1 MGNATHLTL
10 GWGISQARD
19 TAGYNI
25 RRLRDDSTGKR
36 YRCNGG
42 GYDMTGTVFA
52 DWLCDAYQDRLRAIA
67 DQAHMTYGAEPVDD
81 GPLPRTVNDNGLYGM
96 YAYVDGS
103 VRVDGACGM
112 SSVVRIAE
120 AAGLSVQRVYGRTG
134 GGEVAIVVT
143 EA

>member
-19 TAGYNI
+19 TEGYNI

-36 YRCNGG
+36 YRCMGG

-52 DWLCDAYQDRLRAIA
+52 DWLCDVHQDALVALARSVVANV
-67 DQAHMTYGAEPVDD
+67 QAGIDRQEYK
-81 GPLPRTVNDNGLYGM
+81 GLYGM
-96 YAYVDGS
+96 TSDNPVTR

-112 SSVVRIAE
+112 ESVVRIAE
-120 AAGLSVQRVYGRTG
+120 AAGLTVQRVYGRTG
-134 GGEVAIVVT
+134 GEAVAIVVT
-143 EA
+143 EP

>member
-1 MGNATHLTL
+1 MGTQTHLTL
-10 GWGISQARD
+10 SWGISKGRD

-52 DWLCDAYQDRLRAIA
+52 DWLCDVHQGALVTLARSVVADVKAGIDR
-67 DQAHMTYGAEPVDD
+67 QEYK
-81 GPLPRTVNDNGLYGM
+81 GLYGM
-96 YAYVDGS
+96 TSDNPVT
-103 VRVDGACGM
+103 RVHIDGACGM